1 MPSILCVWS
10 SDSVLMQLHGLL
22 TPVALG
28 AAALL
33 FGLLALR
40 DEVHFFAVGFGDALS
55 YYAFVEAPQQLLDG
69 LSIASF
75 DFHCCLTV
83 ANVSG
88 LGFPRASNRSYVV
101 ALTSPRVR

>member
-1 MPSILCVWS
+1 MLV
-10 SDSVLMQLHGLL
+10 QLHCLL
-22 TPVALG
+22 TAVSLG

-40 DEVHFFAVGFGDALS
+40 DEVHFLAVGLGDALS

-75 DFHCCLTV
+75 DFHCLPDGCERFV
-83 ANVSG
+83 
-88 LGFPRASNRSYVV
+88 PRFIPWR
-101 ALTSPRVR
+101 